1 MSETTTL
8 SAIEEQAFQLSR
20 AAILLDQ
27 AKTDRSKLAEALEL
41 NLMVWVALRTLVTSD
56 GCMASTQVVE
66 NLIRLANFVAEK
78 TLAGAE
84 TASEATIDSL
94 INVNLQISEG
104 LLEGNSKG

>member
-8 SAIEEQAFQLSR
+8 SAIEEQAFHLSR

-27 AKTDRSKLAEALEL
+27 AKADRSKMTEALEV
-41 NLMVWVALRTLVTSD
+41 NMAVWVALRTLITSD
-56 GCMASTQVVE
+56 GCRASSQVVE
-66 NLIRLANFVAEK
+66 NLLRLANFVAEK

-84 TASEATIDSL
+84 AASDATIDAL

-104 LLEGNSKG
+104 LLEGNKA